1 MSSQDTESVRKVGKF
16 LENLDILFKGVSET
30 IKNEAKEQNKGLL
43 ITLIGASLLG
53 NMLAGKVALLKMI
66 ELSKLLFVLVRIAEE
81 QWDLVKIFTSPHSLT
96 NFEIVGC
103 YQNEPKFNG
112 AYLKENLPNFEQ
124 IGNSL
129 DHFSYWEK

>member
-66 ELSKLLFVLVRIAEE
+66 ELSKCFLFWYE
-81 QWDLVKIFTSPHSLT
+81 
-96 NFEIVGC
+96 
-103 YQNEPKFNG
+103 
-112 AYLKENLPNFEQ
+112 
-124 IGNSL
+124 
-129 DHFSYWEK
+129 

>member
-1 MSSQDTESVRKVGKF
+1 MSSQDTGSVRKLGKF

-30 IKNEAKEQNKGLL
+30 IKKEAKEQNKGLL
-43 ITLIGASLLG
+43 STLIGASLLG
-53 NMLAGKVALLKMI
+53 NMLAGKVAPL
-66 ELSKLLFVLVRIAEE
+66 ELSKLLFVLVRLAEE
-81 QWDLVKIFTSPHSLT
+81 QWDLVKIFTFPHSLT

-129 DHFSYWEK
+129 DQFSYWEK

>member
-30 IKNEAKEQNKGLL
+30 IKNEAKEQNNGLL

-66 ELSKLLFVLVRIAEE
+66 ELSKCFLFWYE
-81 QWDLVKIFTSPHSLT
+81 
-96 NFEIVGC
+96 
-103 YQNEPKFNG
+103 
-112 AYLKENLPNFEQ
+112 
-124 IGNSL
+124 
-129 DHFSYWEK
+129 